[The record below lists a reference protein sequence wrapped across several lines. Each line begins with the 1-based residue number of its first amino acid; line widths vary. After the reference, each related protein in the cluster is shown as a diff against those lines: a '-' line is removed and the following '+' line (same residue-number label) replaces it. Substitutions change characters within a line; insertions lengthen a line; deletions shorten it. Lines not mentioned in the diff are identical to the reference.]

1 MVLVDTSV
9 WVDHLRN
16 ADQAL
21 MRLLE
26 DAEVLTHPFV
36 IGELACGNIGNREEI
51 LSLLDALPKANTADD
66 EEVLVL
72 IDKHGLHG
80 KGLGYVDVCLLA
92 SSFLSGTHL
101 WTQDRRLQI
110 AARQLEIL
118 HL

>member
-1 MVLVDTSV
+1 
-9 WVDHLRN
+9 
-16 ADQAL
+16 
-21 MRLLE
+21 
-26 DAEVLTHPFV
+26 
-36 IGELACGNIGNREEI
+36 
-51 LSLLDALPKANTADD
+51 
-66 EEVLVL
+66 VL